1 MENNMLEL
9 YTAGTHNGIRAN
21 IALAESGLPYTVHKL
36 NLSAGDQRRADY
48 LEVNPAGRIPA
59 LVDPQGPGGETR
71 ISQSGAIMMY
81 AANKSGKMWPASDAG
96 KIAALQW
103 LMFACTDAA
112 PWSGVY
118 NQAMNMM
125 PEKVDANIE
134 YCKQR
139 LLRWFGE
146 ADAQLGK
153 TEYLAGE
160 LSLADYAIFPI
171 INQRKALVEEAGMK
185 NLLRLWSKVGNRS
198 GVQKGLSEST

>member
-1 MENNMLEL
+1 MLEL

-21 IALAESGLPYTVHKL
+21 IGLAESGLPYKVHKL
-36 NLSAGDQRRADY
+36 NLSAGDQRQAAY
-48 LEVNPAGRIPA
+48 LQVNPAGRIPA
-59 LVDPQGPGGETR
+59 LVDPQGPGGNTH

-81 AANKSGKMWPASDAG
+81 VANKSGKMWPASDAG

-125 PEKVDANIE
+125 PEKVEANIE
-134 YCKQR
+134 FCKQR

-146 ADAQLGK
+146 ADAQLAK

-160 LSLADYAIFPI
+160 ISLPDYAIFPI
-171 INQRKALVEEAGMK
+171 VNARKALVEEAGMK
-185 NLLRLWSKVGNRS
+185 NLLRLWTAVGARPN
-198 GVQKGLSEST
+198 VQKGLAEST

>member
-1 MENNMLEL
+1 MLQL

-36 NLSAGDQRRADY
+36 NLSAGDQRRPDY

-103 LMFACTDAA
+103 LMFTCTDAA

-134 YCKQR
+134 FCKQR

-146 ADAQLGK
+146 AETQLGK

-171 INQRKALVEEAGMK
+171 LNQRKALVEEAGMK
-185 NLLRLWSKVGNRS
+185 NLLRLWSKVGNRPA
-198 GVQKGLSEST
+198 VQKGLSEST

>member
-1 MENNMLEL
+1 MLQL

-36 NLSAGDQRRADY
+36 NLSAGDQRQPDY

-59 LVDPQGPGGETR
+59 LVDPQGPGGNTH
-71 ISQSGAIMMY
+71 ISQSGAIMIY
-81 AANKSGKMWPASDAG
+81 AANKSGRMWPSSDAG

-160 LSLADYAIFPI
+160 ISLADYAAYPV

-185 NLLRLWSKVGNRS
+185 NLLRWWSKVGNRA
-198 GVQKGLSEST
+198 GVQKGMSEST

>member
-1 MENNMLEL
+1 
-9 YTAGTHNGIRAN
+9 
-21 IALAESGLPYTVHKL
+21 L
-36 NLSAGDQRRADY
+36 NLSAGDQRQPAY
-48 LEVNPAGRIPA
+48 LQVNPAGRIPA
-59 LVDPQGPGGETR
+59 LVDPQGPGGNTH

-81 AANKSGKMWPASDAG
+81 VANKSGKMWPASDAG

-125 PEKVDANIE
+125 PEKVEANIE
-134 YCKQR
+134 FCKQR

-146 ADAQLGK
+146 ADAQLAK

-160 LSLADYAIFPI
+160 ISLPDYAIFPI
-171 INQRKALVEEAGMK
+171 VNARKALVEEAGMK
-185 NLLRLWSKVGNRS
+185 NLLRLWTAVGARPN
-198 GVQKGLSEST
+198 VQKGLAEST

>member
-1 MENNMLEL
+1 
-9 YTAGTHNGIRAN
+9 
-21 IALAESGLPYTVHKL
+21 
-36 NLSAGDQRRADY
+36 
-48 LEVNPAGRIPA
+48 
-59 LVDPQGPGGETR
+59 
-71 ISQSGAIMMY
+71 MMY
-81 AANKSGKMWPASDAG
+81 VANKSGKMWPASDAG

-125 PEKVDANIE
+125 PEKVEANIE
-134 YCKQR
+134 YCRQR

-153 TEYLAGE
+153 SEYLAGE

-171 INQRKALVEEAGMK
+171 LHQRKALVEEAGMK
-185 NLLRLWSKVGNRS
+185 NLLRMAAAVGARPQ
-198 GVQKGLSEST
+198 VQKALAESA

>member
-1 MENNMLEL
+1 MLEL

-36 NLSAGDQRRADY
+36 NLSAGDQRQPAY

-59 LVDPQGPGGETR
+59 LVDPQGPGGNTH

-81 AANKSGKMWPASDAG
+81 VANKSGKMWPSGDAG
-96 KIAALQW
+96 KVAALQW

-146 ADAQLGK
+146 AEAQLGK

-160 LSLADYAIFPI
+160 ISLADYAIFPI
-171 INQRKALVEEAGMK
+171 VNARKALVEEAGMK
-185 NLLRLWSKVGNRS
+185 NLLRMWAKVGSRP
-198 GVQKGLSEST
+198 GVQKGVSESS

>member
-1 MENNMLEL
+1 MLEL

>member
-1 MENNMLEL
+1 MLEL

-21 IALAESGLPYTVHKL
+21 IALAESGLSYTVHKL
-36 NLSAGDQRRADY
+36 NLSAGDQRQPDY

-59 LVDPQGPGGETR
+59 LVDPQGPGGATR
-71 ISQSGAIMMY
+71 ISQSGAIMIY
-81 AANKSGKMWPASDAG
+81 AANKSGKMWPSSDAG

-160 LSLADYAIFPI
+160 ISLADYAAYPV

-185 NLLRLWSKVGNRS
+185 NLLRWWSKVGNRA
-198 GVQKGLSEST
+198 GVQKGMSEST

>member
-1 MENNMLEL
+1 MLEL

-21 IALAESGLPYTVHKL
+21 IALAESGLPYRVHKL
-36 NLSAGDQRRADY
+36 NLSAGDQRQPAY
-48 LEVNPAGRIPA
+48 LQVNPAGRIPA
-59 LVDPQGPGGETR
+59 LVDPQGPGGNTH

-81 AANKSGKMWPASDAG
+81 VANKSGKMWPASDAG

-125 PEKVDANIE
+125 PEKVEANIE
-134 YCKQR
+134 FCKQR

-146 ADAQLGK
+146 ADAQLAK

-160 LSLADYAIFPI
+160 ISLPDYAIFPI
-171 INQRKALVEEAGMK
+171 VNARKALVEEAGMK
-185 NLLRLWSKVGNRS
+185 NLLRLWTAVGARPN
-198 GVQKGLSEST
+198 VQKGLAEST